1 MWTCSWAVKN
11 SHIEVLRWAREHG
24 ALWGPATRD
33 RAAAKLGYTD
43 DLGNDVSVLGI
54 GTFWVDGEEFSSDV
68 SSDEDDQNAEF

>member
-1 MWTCSWAVKN
+1 MW
-11 SHIEVLRWAREHG
+11 
-24 ALWGPATRD
+24 D

-68 SSDEDDQNAEF
+68 SSDEDADRSF